1 MGGATI
7 VPRSLKTKGNQKNF
21 KIVQIFHL
29 FSKSLMN
36 PSYLL
41 KIVFS
46 KFNPLTATGMA
57 LCVNI
62 GPKCQNLFSL
72 V

>member
-7 VPRSLKTKGNQKNF
+7 VLHSLKTKGKKKKFQDR
-21 KIVQIFHL
+21 L
-29 FSKSLMN
+29 FFLFFKSLMN
-36 PSYLL
+36 TLYLL

-46 KFNPLTATGMA
+46 KCNPLTATGMA

>member
-1 MGGATI
+1 MWGATI
-7 VPRSLKTKGNQKNF
+7 VPSSLKTKENKKNF
-21 KIVQIFHL
+21 KIGQFFYL
-29 FSKSLMN
+29 FFKSLMN
-36 PSYLL
+36 PFYLL